1 MKINP
6 ALTIAQTL
14 PPKPVI
20 HISEL
25 YGRARSRATAYRI
38 MSSLERIGFVE
49 RKGGGYFALR
59 DSLFQPFHIW
69 PHLVPSLQA
78 LSQARYFGKTYKK
91 GDIKVASELLKGM
104 VTLDY
109 RAYELTRLQAPG
121 RLYVYVDDL
130 DLAAKRLMDAGFS
143 EGEKGK
149 VAILPSVG
157 SFDNEIERVYLDCLA
172 KGGRN
177 SLDAIA
183 IELKHG
189 HKLEKRGAFPAHL
202 VRKVSEDLSQS
213 S

>member
-1 MKINP
+1 MKISP
-6 ALTIAQTL
+6 ALAIAQTL

-38 MSSLERIGFVE
+38 MRSLERIGFAE
-49 RKGGGYFALR
+49 RRGGGYFALK
-59 DSLFQPFHIW
+59 DSLFQPFHVW

-91 GDIKVASELLKGM
+91 GDIKTASELLKGV

-109 RAYELTRLQAPG
+109 RAYELTRLQPPG
-121 RLYVYVDDL
+121 RLFVYVDDL
-130 DLAAKRLMDAGFS
+130 DAAAKRLTDAGFS
-143 EGEKGK
+143 EGERGK
-149 VAILPSVG
+149 VAILPAVG
-157 SFDNEIERVYLDCLA
+157 SFENEIERVYLDCLA
-172 KGGRN
+172 NGGRS

-189 HKLEKRGAFPAHL
+189 HKLEKRGAFPANL
-202 VRKVSEDLSQS
+202 VAKVTEDLSQS